1 MKFKIFISYCALLFL
16 VFSSLGCEAF
26 VRKFRRK
33 PKKEEMPK
41 EEMVLVPEEYPSLFA
56 SKEEEYR
63 QYFLFWKSWQDEFI
77 IALLDSRSHKKQLSC
92 LDEALKNII
101 IAKGL
106 LLQEK
111 QKKLDVYI
119 KQLSDL
125 RTTLAEDLYTT
136 RSSYYRS
143 KAETIKRNILLY
155 FSYPKIKNY
164 LR

>member
-1 MKFKIFISYCALLFL
+1 MKFKIFISYCTLLFL

-33 PKKEEMPK
+33 PKKEEMTK

-77 IALLDSRSHKKQLSC
+77 SALLDGKSHKKQLSC
-92 LDEALKNII
+92 VDEAIKNIFMV
-101 IAKGL
+101 KNL
-106 LLQEK
+106 LLEEK

-119 KQLSDL
+119 KQLNDL

-136 RSSYYRS
+136 RSGHYRS